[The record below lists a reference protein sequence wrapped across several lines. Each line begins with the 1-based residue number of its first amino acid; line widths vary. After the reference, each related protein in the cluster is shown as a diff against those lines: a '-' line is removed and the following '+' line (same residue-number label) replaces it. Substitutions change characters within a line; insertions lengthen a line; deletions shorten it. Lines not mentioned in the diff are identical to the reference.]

1 MSLLIFDCDGV
12 IADTE
17 RDGHLP
23 AFNQTFREFGLP
35 VQWSVDDYAEKLR
48 IGGGKERLA
57 TLLTPEFVEA
67 AGLPHDREGQ
77 LAEVARWHRRKT
89 ELFVAMA
96 VAGAL
101 PGRPGVARLAAE
113 AHAAGWGLA
122 LCSTSQEVSV
132 VAVLRSTVGPALADA
147 FAVFA
152 GDIVAHKKPAPDIY
166 LLALERLGVVA
177 DDAIVIEDSWN
188 GLRAARDAG
197 LVTVVTPSTYT
208 EHEDFGDAAL
218 VISSLGDPDGE
229 PLRVIQNRSAATP
242 SAWLTLPDLEACLR
256 G

>member
-23 AFNQTFREFGLP
+23 AFNQTFRELGLP

-57 TLLTPEFVEA
+57 TLLTPGFVEA
-67 AGLPHDREGQ
+67 AGLPRDHDGQ

-113 AHAAGWGLA
+113 AHDAGWGLA
-122 LCSTSQEVSV
+122 LCSTSQEASV
-132 VAVLRSTVGPALADA
+132 VAVLTSAVGPTLADA

-152 GDIVAHKKPAPDIY
+152 GDIVEHKKPAPDIY
-166 LLALERLGVVA
+166 LLALERLGVPA

-208 EHEDFGDAAL
+208 EHEDFSDAAL
-218 VISSLGDPDGE
+218 VVSSLGDPGDE
-229 PLRVIQNRSAATP
+229 PLRVIENRSAANP
-242 SAWLTLPDLEACLR
+242 GAWLTLADLAVCLH